1 MHSFYFIKNINTSQ
15 DYPCISSLLSTWNL
29 IILQG
34 VIMQVHKASFKGQQ
48 KKLERKRICQ
58 GI

>member
-29 IILQG
+29 TVLQG
-34 VIMQVHKASFKGQQ
+34 VVMQVLKASFKEQQ
-48 KKLERKRICQ
+48 KELETKQICQ